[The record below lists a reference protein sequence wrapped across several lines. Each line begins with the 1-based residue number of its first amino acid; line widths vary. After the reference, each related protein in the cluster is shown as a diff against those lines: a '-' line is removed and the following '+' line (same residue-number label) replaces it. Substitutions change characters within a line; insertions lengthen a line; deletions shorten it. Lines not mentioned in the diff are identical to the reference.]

1 MNEAQINSKKNAGII
16 FFLGGL
22 LFAYTA
28 YRAIVL
34 SITWDEAYSYLQYVR
49 NEIIIPDKY
58 EQMDANNHILNTW
71 LNIQFTRFFGVSE
84 FVLRIP
90 SLFAHLFFLF
100 FSYKL
105 VRDFQTRWLIVASFL
120 ILNLNPYV
128 LDFFSLSRG
137 YATSL
142 GLMMGSI
149 YFLYTFI
156 KEGHKAKHAL
166 LSCIF
171 AALATTANLVVLNY
185 FIVSY
190 GLIFLMTGY
199 QLLKGDKTF
208 IQKTVQLFALMIL
221 PTVVV
226 FISLFLLLPIALK
239 LKEAGALF
247 YGGNKGFWTDT
258 FSSIT
263 DRSFYELGY
272 NYWFQ
277 RFAKG
282 FVILIALAGSVFV
295 GWKQVTKKTNEHNL
309 FLGALLLLLGLCS
322 LSTIVQHYLFETLYL
337 LDRTAM
343 FLVVLFN
350 LTMVFFINELSKE
363 NKKSAIV
370 SYVSCLFLVY
380 HFVMS
385 FNFNNVLEWKSN
397 ADVKEM
403 LSDLEKIKSIPK
415 QKKSINICAPLSFV
429 QSINYYRAVNNLTWI
444 NTVERSAEI
453 NLLSDYLYIEPKQ
466 YAGKNM
472 DSLEIMNVY
481 PLTNNILAKPKSPPD
496 YSRIRFSEK
505 LNFENTEG
513 EKYVIDEKVEYSQ
526 GFNYTVNDSITPD
539 RNGEVVFS
547 AEIMAESIFKSNLYV
562 IISFD
567 NANGLYEWKRAF
579 IKDYIVRNNEW
590 MDVRFSVPVPK
601 NCLVGD
607 QLKCYIWNPNKHKLF
622 VKEMEI
628 KWLSKP

>member
-1 MNEAQINSKKNAGII
+1 MKEEQINFKSTVRII
-16 FFLGGL
+16 FLLALL
-22 LFAYTA
+22 LFAYAT
-28 YRAIVL
+28 YRALVL
-34 SITWDEAYSYLQYVR
+34 SITWDEAYSYLQFVR
-49 NEIIIPDKY
+49 NEIIVPDKY

-71 LNIQFTRFFGVSE
+71 MNIQLTRCFGVSE

-90 SLFAHLFFLF
+90 SLFAHLIFLF

-105 VRDFQTRWLIVASFL
+105 VRGFQSSWLIIASFL
-120 ILNLNPYV
+120 ILNINPYV

-137 YATSL
+137 YAMSL

-149 YFLYTFI
+149 YFLYAFI
-156 KEGHKAKHAL
+156 KDGYKAKHAL
-166 LSCIF
+166 VSSIF
-171 AALATTANLVVLNY
+171 GALATTANFVVLNY

-190 GLIFLMTGY
+190 GLIFLMSGH
-199 QLLKGDKTF
+199 QLLKADKTLT
-208 IQKTVQLFALMIL
+208 QKTVQLFAKMIL
-221 PTVVV
+221 PTLVV
-226 FISLFLLLPIALK
+226 FISLFLLLPIAIK

-258 FSSIT
+258 FCSIT

-282 FVILIALAGSVFV
+282 FVILVAFAGSVFV
-295 GWKQVTKKTNEHNL
+295 GWKQATKKTNEHNL

-343 FLVVLFN
+343 FLVILFN
-350 LTMVFFINELSKE
+350 LTLVFFINELCKE

-370 SYVSCLFLVY
+370 SYLACLFLVY
-380 HFVMS
+380 HFVLS
-385 FNFNNVLEWKSN
+385 FNLNYVLEWKSN

-403 LSDLEKIKSIPK
+403 LTDLEKIKSIPK
-415 QKKSINICAPLSFV
+415 QKKSINICTPLSFV
-429 QSINYYRAVNNLTWI
+429 QSINYYRAVNNITWI
-444 NTVERSAEI
+444 NTVERSEDI
-453 NLLSDYLYIEPKQ
+453 NLLSDYLYLEPKQ

-472 DSLEIMNVY
+472 DSLEIINVY
-481 PLTNNILAKPKSPPD
+481 PLTKNILAKPKFPPD

-513 EKYVIDEKVEYSQ
+513 EKYVIDEKVEYAQ

-547 AEIMAESIFKSNLYV
+547 AEIMAESILKSNLYV
-562 IISFD
+562 IISFE

-590 MDVRFSVPVPK
+590 MVVRFSVPVPK
-601 NCLVGD
+601 NCLLGD

-622 VKEMEI
+622 VKQMEL